1 MKKLFLILALAC
13 TMTACNNT
21 PKEEKSKVEVIAE
34 KLVEAAMNDDAWAY
48 YMIEETEC
56 KDLTEAEKEEL
67 KKVYDRLFE
76 QEMRKALGL

>member
-34 KLVEAAMNDDAWAY
+34 KLVEAAMNDDGWTY

-76 QEMRKALGL
+76 KEMRKALGL